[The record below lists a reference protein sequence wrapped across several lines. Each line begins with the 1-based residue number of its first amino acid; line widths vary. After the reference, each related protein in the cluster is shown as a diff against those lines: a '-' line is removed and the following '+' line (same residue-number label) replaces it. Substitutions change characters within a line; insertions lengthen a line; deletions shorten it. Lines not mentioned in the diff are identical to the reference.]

1 MKLKKRG
8 APTLKIEVTQISSRG
23 VWILVKGNEYFLS
36 SEDFPWFRNATL
48 SQAQQVRL
56 IGESHLHWPDLDVDL
71 ELDSLNDLERYPL
84 IYQWFCILIS
94 TGSLGI
100 YCRTRKMSFPQTRE
114 SSVPSNRPPLSRG
127 VTMCLTAWSRLL
139 QQTPGGH
146 EKGTAPNGASFS
158 ENWLFMPPKAGS
170 FKVNTPSPSGFGI
183 GFFLKEVPFGAVPDL
198 PASPY
203 FSLNRAFFQGLIS

>member
-36 SEDFPWFRNATL
+36 YEDFPWFRNATL

-84 IYQWFCILIS
+84 IYQ
-94 TGSLGI
+94 
-100 YCRTRKMSFPQTRE
+100 
-114 SSVPSNRPPLSRG
+114 
-127 VTMCLTAWSRLL
+127 
-139 QQTPGGH
+139 
-146 EKGTAPNGASFS
+146 
-158 ENWLFMPPKAGS
+158 
-170 FKVNTPSPSGFGI
+170 
-183 GFFLKEVPFGAVPDL
+183 
-198 PASPY
+198 
-203 FSLNRAFFQGLIS
+203 